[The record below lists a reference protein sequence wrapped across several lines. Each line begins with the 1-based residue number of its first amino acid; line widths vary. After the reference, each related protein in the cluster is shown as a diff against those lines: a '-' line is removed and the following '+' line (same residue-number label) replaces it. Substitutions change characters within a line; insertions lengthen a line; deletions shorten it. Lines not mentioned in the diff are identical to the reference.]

1 MTKTFSS
8 KIEFAA
14 QLVSNDLKFFI
25 LQSNLNNKSR
35 ILFQLIE
42 KKGYWGEIFKP
53 IFTYW
58 GESNDFNEVKSI
70 LKNSYEEKNGE
81 IEGIEGILVKMLNT
95 YSEKTIEED
104 KRSELETKIRQNSN
118 ELKLI
123 NFVDG
128 NEGEYSNS
136 KLSLASAQKLS
147 IKVRNTETLTSNELE
162 LVKILLTE
170 APLLFGYWG
179 PFKCLMKF
187 FDPKVLPVEF
197 GKALGRLAKMKGFSS
212 SDIFN
217 TNQYLEESSNCE
229 DISWMNYF
237 MPVPS
242 QLTCQYMSRRMRRL
256 LSRLGN
262 KEPNIYTTI
271 AENILIEW
279 DSNIKSIS
287 YIPAYI
293 LAGSESTLDAESRY
307 VKIPFNQ
314 ESRKESY
321 PELWNNNLSKIHSIL
336 KSVSFS
342 AEVFTFC
349 IQVLLENG
357 ERIPELNEEH
367 LKLALSSSDQ
377 KVAKIVIPYL
387 PKYPVI
393 WNKVSSN
400 IWNEFILNSDL
411 NLFPFIAEEINNSKS
426 EFYTL
431 GSELRDIIKSNA
443 NNENTIAQ
451 LDYKRLGEISQLYLL
466 NYCNKYQWDRYN
478 DSEKDIISKSIEL
491 SSLYFDF
498 DNSKSKWNKILKNID
513 LSVLLYS
520 YIRIFKNDSIK
531 EANLSLIS
539 NTIFNSVSDD
549 NEELIKL
556 AKVCFENSDESINQ
570 LGWEFFKLSTDKNY
584 IETRL
589 LDWLKYKD
597 ESELLLEQWSQVR
610 LNLVLSFLDKST
622 ALHENIS
629 ELLTDTGW
637 KFNDDEKAWL
647 ISRIS
652 KLKFVAW
659 NQLDQNH
666 LNNLKDILLSDT
678 DFIKSVGDSI
688 DPEQIKTTTPVQQEL
703 LIRYLNLKPTRIRSD
718 RTFSISMVAI
728 PNPSLQKIVLSQI
741 INFNEFENFWL
752 AIGELGLPIPLEE
765 VRDFLESVSDTTQF
779 TKYVVTCIDSMV
791 SPLRDL
797 GLELLEKKRHRI
809 DQNFIA
815 KALVN
820 SDDPKVQARAVKEI
834 LMNKW
839 EENSSIALFDRRILI
854 TRRKNRRAKE
864 MIKNRLCSNNKIMIN
879 ELLTPER
886 KEALL
891 DLAKGSNLRDQEW
904 ALKTIA
910 LLTCQGVE
918 FNDIQVSNVSQRKD

>member
-14 QLVSNDLKFFI
+14 ELVSNDIKFFI

-58 GESNDFNEVKSI
+58 GELNEFNEIKDT
-70 LKNSYEEKNGE
+70 LKNTYKEKNSE
-81 IEGIEGILVKMLNT
+81 IEDIKGILIKMLNY
-95 YSEKTIEED
+95 YSKNTIEED
-104 KRSELETKIRQNSN
+104 KRCELESKVKQNLN

-128 NEGEYSNS
+128 NEEEPSNS
-136 KLSLASAQKLS
+136 KLSLTSAQKLS
-147 IKVRNTETLTSNELE
+147 IKVRNTETLTSNELQ

-187 FDPKVLPVEF
+187 LDPKLMPVEF
-197 GKALGRLAKMKGFSS
+197 GKALGRLAKIKGFSS
-212 SDIFN
+212 ADVFN
-217 TNQYLEESSNCE
+217 SNQCLKESSYCE

-279 DSNIKSIS
+279 DSSIQSIS

-293 LAGSESTLDAESRY
+293 LAGSDSTLDIKSRY
-307 VKIPFNQ
+307 VKVPLIQ

-321 PELWNNNLSKIHSIL
+321 PELWNNNLDKIHSIL
-336 KSVSFS
+336 KSIKFS
-342 AEVFTFC
+342 SEVFTFC

-357 ERIPELNEEH
+357 EHIPELNEAH
-367 LKLALSSSDQ
+367 LKLALLSSDQ
-377 KVAKIVIPYL
+377 KVIKVVLPYIPKH
-387 PKYPVI
+387 PGI
-393 WNKVSSN
+393 WNKVPSN
-400 IWNEFILNSDL
+400 IWNEFILNCDL
-411 NLFPFIAEEINNSKS
+411 NLFPIIAEEINNSKL

-431 GSELRDIIKSNA
+431 GSELREIIKSNVT
-443 NNENTIAQ
+443 NDNTISH
-451 LDYKRLGEISQLYLL
+451 LDYKRLSEISQLYLL
-466 NYCNKYQWDRYN
+466 NYCNKYKWDRSN
-478 DSEKDIISKSIEL
+478 ETKDIISKAIEL

-498 DNSKSKWNKILKNID
+498 NNSESKWNKILKNID

-520 YIRIFKNDSIK
+520 YISIFKNDSIK

-539 NTIFNSVSDD
+539 NIIFNSVSDD

-570 LGWEFFKLSTDKNY
+570 LGWEFFKLAADKNY
-584 IETRL
+584 IENQL
-589 LDWLKYKD
+589 LDWLKRKD
-597 ESELLLEQWSQVR
+597 ESELLPDQWSQVR
-610 LNLVLSFLDKST
+610 LKLVLSFLEKSNS
-622 ALHENIS
+622 LQENIS
-629 ELLTDTGW
+629 ELLTDTTW
-637 KFNDDEKAWL
+637 KFNDDEKTWL
-647 ISRIS
+647 ISRIPE
-652 KLKFVAW
+652 LKFVAW

-666 LNNLKDILLSDT
+666 LNNLKNVLLSDT
-678 DFIKSVGDSI
+678 DFVKSVGDSL
-688 DPEQIKTTTPVQQEL
+688 DPEQIKETTPEQQAL

-718 RTFSISMVAI
+718 RTFAISLVAI

-741 INFNEFENFWL
+741 INSNEFENFWL
-752 AIGELGLPIPLEE
+752 AIGELGLPIPLQE
-765 VRDFLESVSDTTQF
+765 VRNFLESVSDPNQF
-779 TKYVVTCIDSMV
+779 TKYVITCIDSMV

-797 GLELLEKKRHRI
+797 GLELLEKERHRI

-815 KALVN
+815 KALVY
-820 SDDPKVQARAVKEI
+820 SDDSKVQVRAVKEI

-864 MIKNRLCSNNKIMIN
+864 MIKNRLCLNNKIMSK

-918 FNDIQVSNVSQRKD
+918 FNDIQVSNVSPRKD

>member
-25 LQSNLNNKSR
+25 LQSSLNNKSR

-58 GESNDFNEVKSI
+58 GESNEFNEIKAT
-70 LKNSYEEKNGE
+70 LKNTYQEKNSE
-81 IEGIEGILVKMLNT
+81 IEEIKGILIKMLYS
-95 YSEKTIEED
+95 YSENTIEED
-104 KRSELETKIRQNSN
+104 KRSELEGKIKQNLN

-128 NEGEYSNS
+128 NEEESSTS
-136 KLSLASAQKLS
+136 KLSLASAQALS

-187 FDPKVLPVEF
+187 FDPKLMPVEF

-212 SDIFN
+212 SDVFN
-217 TNQYLEESSNCE
+217 SNQYLEESSNCE

-256 LSRLGN
+256 LFRLGTN
-262 KEPNIYTTI
+262 EPNIYTTI
-271 AENILIEW
+271 AENILTEW

-293 LAGSESTLDAESRY
+293 LAGSCSTLDAKSRY
-307 VKIPFNQ
+307 VKIPLIQ
-314 ESRKESY
+314 DSRKESY
-321 PELWNNNLSKIHSIL
+321 SELWNNNLNNIHSIL
-336 KSVSFS
+336 KSIKFS
-342 AEVFTFC
+342 PEVFTFC

-357 ERIPELNEEH
+357 EHIPELNEAH
-367 LKLALSSSDQ
+367 IKLALSSSDN
-377 KVAKIVIPYL
+377 KVMKIVLSYI

-393 WNKVSSN
+393 WNKVPSSL
-400 IWNEFILNSDL
+400 WNDFILNSDL
-411 NLFPFIAEEINNSKS
+411 NLFPIIAEIINNSKS

-431 GSELRDIIKSNA
+431 GSELREIIKSNA
-443 NNENTIAQ
+443 NKDNNILQ
-451 LDYKRLGEISQLYLL
+451 LNYKRLGEISHLYLL
-466 NYCNKYQWDRYN
+466 NYCNKYKWDRAN
-478 DSEKDIISKSIEL
+478 ETKDIISKSIEL

-498 DNSKSKWNKILKNID
+498 NNSKSKWNKILKNID

-520 YIRIFKNDSIK
+520 YISIFKNESIK

-549 NEELIKL
+549 NEELIEL
-556 AKVCFENSDESINQ
+556 VKVCFENSDESINQ
-570 LGWEFFKLSTDKNY
+570 LGWEFFKLASDKNY
-584 IETRL
+584 IETQL
-589 LDWLKYKD
+589 LDWLKHKN
-597 ESELLLEQWSQVR
+597 ESKLLLEQWSQVR
-610 LNLVLSFLDKST
+610 LKLVLSFLDNRTS
-622 ALHENIS
+622 LHENIS
-629 ELLTDTGW
+629 ELLTDTAW

-652 KLKFVAW
+652 ELKFVAW

-666 LNNLKDILLSDT
+666 LNNLKAVLLSDT

-688 DPEQIKTTTPVQQEL
+688 DPEQIKSTTPVQQEL

-718 RTFSISMVAI
+718 RTFAISLVAI

-779 TKYVVTCIDSMV
+779 TKYVVTCLDSMV

-797 GLELLEKKRHRI
+797 GLELLEKERHRI

-815 KALVN
+815 KALIN
-820 SDDPKVQARAVKEI
+820 SDDPKVQATAVKEI
-834 LMNKW
+834 MMNKW

-864 MIKNRLCSNNKIMIN
+864 MIKNRLCSNNKIMSN
-879 ELLTPER
+879 ELLTLER

-918 FNDIQVSNVSQRKD
+918 FNDIQVSNVSPRKD

>member
-1 MTKTFSS
+1 MAKAFSS
-8 KIEFAA
+8 EIKFAA
-14 QLVSNDLKFFI
+14 ELVSNDIKFFI
-25 LQSNLNNKSR
+25 LQSNLKNKSR

-58 GESNDFNEVKSI
+58 GESKEFDEIKDVLKNTYEDKNSEIYDIKGI
-70 LKNSYEEKNGE
+70 LK
-81 IEGIEGILVKMLNT
+81 KMLT
-95 YSEKTIEED
+95 SYSENTIEED
-104 KRSELETKIRQNSN
+104 KRRELESKIKHNLN
-118 ELKLI
+118 ELKII

-128 NEGEYSNS
+128 NEEESSIS

-147 IKVRNTETLTSNELE
+147 IKVRNTETLTSNELQ

-170 APLLFGYWG
+170 APLIFGYWG

-187 FDPKVLPVEF
+187 LDPKLMPVEF

-212 SDIFN
+212 ADIFN
-217 TNQYLEESSNCE
+217 SNQYLEEFSNCE

-242 QLTCQYMSRRMRRL
+242 KLTCQYMSRRMRRL
-256 LSRLGN
+256 LSSIGN
-262 KEPNIYTTI
+262 KEPDIYTTI

-279 DSNIKSIS
+279 DSSIQSNS

-293 LAGSESTLDAESRY
+293 LAGSDSILDAKSRY
-307 VKIPFNQ
+307 IKIPFIQ

-321 PELWNNNLSKIHSIL
+321 PELWNNNLDKIYSIL
-336 KSVSFS
+336 KSIRFS
-342 AEVFTFC
+342 SEVFIFC

-357 ERIPELNEEH
+357 QQIPELNEAH
-367 LKLALSSSDQ
+367 LKLALLSSDQ
-377 KVAKIVIPYL
+377 KVIKIVLPYIH
-387 PKYPVI
+387 KYPGT
-393 WNKVSSN
+393 WNKIPSN
-400 IWNEFILNSDL
+400 IWNEFLLNSDL
-411 NLFPFIAEEINNSKS
+411 NLFPGIAQIINNSKH

-431 GSELRDIIKSNA
+431 GSELREIINSNA
-443 NNENTIAQ
+443 NNDNTLSQ

-466 NYCNKYQWDRYN
+466 NYCNKYQWDKAN
-478 DSEKDIISKSIEL
+478 ETKDIISQSIEL
-491 SSLYFDF
+491 SSLYFNF
-498 DNSKSKWNKILKNID
+498 NNSESQWKRIFKDID

-520 YIRIFKNDSIK
+520 YISIFKNDSIK

-539 NTIFNSVSDD
+539 KTIFDSVSDD

-570 LGWEFFKLSTDKNY
+570 LGWEFFKLAANQNY
-584 IETRL
+584 IENQL
-589 LDWLKYKD
+589 LDWLKHKD
-597 ESELLLEQWSQVR
+597 ESELLLEQWSKVR
-610 LNLVLSFLDKST
+610 LKLVLTFVDRITNLQES
-622 ALHENIS
+622 IS
-629 ELLTDTGW
+629 ELLTDTAW
-637 KFNDDEKAWL
+637 KFNDDEKTWL

-652 KLKFVAW
+652 ELKFVAW
-659 NQLDQNH
+659 NELEQNH
-666 LNNLKDILLSDT
+666 LNTLKDVLLSDT
-678 DFIKSVGDSI
+678 DFVKSVGDSL
-688 DPEQIKTTTPVQQEL
+688 DPEQIKATTPLQQEL
-703 LIRYLNLKPTRIRSD
+703 LIRYINLKPTRIRSD
-718 RTFSISMVAI
+718 RTFAIGLVAI
-728 PNPSLQKIVLSQI
+728 PNPSIQKIVLSQI
-741 INFNEFENFWL
+741 INSNEFENCWL
-752 AIGELGLPIPLEE
+752 TIGELGLPIPLQE
-765 VRDFLESVSDTTQF
+765 VKDFLESISDTNQF
-779 TKYVVTCIDSMV
+779 TEYVVTCIDSMV

-797 GLELLEKKRHRI
+797 GLELLEQESHRI

-834 LMNKW
+834 LMHKW
-839 EENSSIALFDRRILI
+839 EENSSIASFDRRILI

-864 MIKNRLCSNNKIMIN
+864 MIKNRLSSNNKIMSK

-918 FNDIQVSNVSQRKD
+918 FNDIQVSNVSPRTD